1 MILPLVFLG
10 LAVASQDTLRLS
22 LPEAV
27 TLALRDADE
36 VKRANADVA
45 ITDAQ
50 VTTSRAGALPQLRLT
65 GTYNH
70 VFANA
75 RARAVNQVFN
85 QPNTY
90 NVNANLSQTLFQGGR
105 EFASWR
111 AARRA
116 REAARLTAGETRAEV
131 AVGVLR
137 AYLQASLAERVEHIR
152 GENLILASHRVQQS
166 EQLFTAGR
174 VARYDVLRSRVER
187 ANLEP
192 LVIQARN
199 DREIA
204 LLDLRRLLNLP
215 PEAPIR
221 LTTTID
227 STSMPLIL
235 TAASQDGAD
244 GSDRASVRAA
254 ELTARARRDAIAAA
268 RADWL
273 PTISVFFQ
281 SGVQAFPQSG
291 FPPGRGMATTT
302 CIDIPADPATN
313 RPARR
318 ECTTSQNGG
327 WFGDRSMGVN
337 FSWPLFDG
345 FRAKGAIDLA
355 QAQLLVAEI
364 ALAQER
370 EAVAL
375 EVARARAELSRSR
388 AVFAAR
394 RQTVTEADE
403 AFRLASLRYSR
414 GIGTSLEVSD
424 SQLQL
429 LISQTDEAQSAV
441 DLYLAA
447 AELARALGSP
457 IPLPG
462 GSVISPQTTAN
473 AP

>member
-1 MILPLVFLG
+1 VL
-10 LAVASQDTLRLS
+10 
-22 LPEAV
+22 
-27 TLALRDADE
+27 
-36 VKRANADVA
+36 
-45 ITDAQ
+45 
-50 VTTSRAGALPQLRLT
+50 
-65 GTYNH
+65 
-70 VFANA
+70 ANA

-111 AARRA
+111 AAKRV
-116 REAARLTAGETRAEV
+116 REAARLTAGETKAEV

-137 AYLQASLAERVEHIR
+137 AYLDASLAERVEHIR
-152 GENLILASHRVQQS
+152 GENLTLASQRVEQS

-192 LVIQARN
+192 LVIQAQN

-215 PEAPIR
+215 PEVPIR

-227 STSMPLIL
+227 SASVPMIL
-235 TAASQDGAD
+235 AAATQDDFD

-254 ELTARARRDAIAAA
+254 ELTARARRDAISAA

-273 PTISVFFQ
+273 PTITVFLQ

-291 FPPGRGMATTT
+291 FPPGRG
-302 CIDIPADPATN
+302 
-313 RPARR
+313 
-318 ECTTSQNGG
+318 ETSPRFCPEGSPVDRSCQNGG
-327 WFGDRSMGVN
+327 WFGDRTMGLN

-345 FRAKGAIDLA
+345 LRAKGAIDLA
-355 QAQLLVAEI
+355 QAQLEVAEI

-375 EVARARAELSRSR
+375 EIARARAELSRSR

-394 RQTVTEADE
+394 RQTVTEAGE

-447 AELARALGSP
+447 AELARALGRP

-462 GSVISPQTTAN
+462 GTVISPQTTAN

>member
-1 MILPLVFLG
+1 MILTVAILS
-10 LAVASQDTLRLS
+10 LAVLQQDTLRLS

-27 TLALRDADE
+27 TIALREADE
-36 VKRANADVA
+36 VRRAHADVRL
-45 ITDAQ
+45 TEAQ
-50 VTTSRAGALPQLRLT
+50 VVTSRASALPQLRLT

-111 AARRA
+111 AARRV

-137 AYLQASLAERVEHIR
+137 AYLGASLAERVERIR
-152 GENLILASHRVQQS
+152 GENLILASQRVTQS
-166 EQLFTAGR
+166 EQLFNAGR

-215 PEAPIR
+215 AEAPIE

-227 STSMPLIL
+227 SSSVSMIL
-235 TAASQDGAD
+235 TAASQPDFD
-244 GSDRASVRAA
+244 PENRASVRAA

-273 PTISVFFQ
+273 PTITVFFQ

-291 FPPGRGMATTT
+291 FPPGRG
-302 CIDIPADPATN
+302 
-313 RPARR
+313 
-318 ECTTSQNGG
+318 ETSPRFCPEGAPVDRSCQNGG
-327 WFGDRSMGVN
+327 WFGDRTMGVN

-345 FRAKGAIDLA
+345 LRAKGAIDLA
-355 QAQLLVAEI
+355 QANLEIAEL

-375 EVARARAELSRSR
+375 EIARARAELARSRSI
-388 AVFAAR
+388 FAAR

-441 DLYLAA
+441 DVFLAA
-447 AELARALGSP
+447 AELARALGRP

-462 GSVISPQTTAN
+462 GETISPQTTAN

>member
-1 MILPLVFLG
+1 MMLTLLLFS
-10 LAVASQDTLRLS
+10 LAAVSPQDTLRLS

-27 TLALRDADE
+27 TVALRDADE
-36 VKRANADVA
+36 VRRAAADVA
-45 ITDAQ
+45 VTEAQ
-50 VTTSRAGALPQLRLT
+50 VTTSRASALPQLRLT

-111 AARRA
+111 AARRV
-116 REAARLTAGETRAEV
+116 REAARLTAGETRSEI

-137 AYLQASLAERVEHIR
+137 AYLAASLADRVEHIR
-152 GENLILASHRVQQS
+152 GENLILASQRVQQS

-192 LVIQARN
+192 LVIAARN
-199 DREIA
+199 DRDLA
-204 LLDLRRLLNLP
+204 LLELRRLLNLP
-215 PEAPIR
+215 PATPIQ

-227 STSMPLIL
+227 SSSVPMIL
-235 TAASQDGAD
+235 AAASYAEEDFA
-244 GSDRASVRAA
+244 DRASIRAA
-254 ELTARARRDAIAAA
+254 ELTVRARRDAVSMA

-273 PTISVFFQ
+273 PTITIFFQ
-281 SGVQAFPQSG
+281 TGVQAFPQSG
-291 FPPGRGMATTT
+291 FPPGRGETSARF
-302 CIDIPADPATN
+302 CPEGSPAD
-313 RPARR
+313 RQ
-318 ECTTSQNGG
+318 CQNGG
-327 WFGDRSMGVN
+327 WFGDRTMGMN

-345 FRAKGAIDLA
+345 LRAKGQIDLA
-355 QAQLLVAEI
+355 QANLEVAEI

-375 EVARARAELSRSR
+375 EVARARAELARSR
-388 AVFAAR
+388 AIFAAR

-447 AELARALGSP
+447 AELARALGRP

-462 GSVISPQTTAN
+462 GTVISPQTTAD
-473 AP
+473 AR

>member
-1 MILPLVFLG
+1 MILTLMFL
-10 LAVASQDTLRLS
+10 ATMVATQDTLRLS

-27 TLALRDADE
+27 AAALRDADE
-36 VKRANADVA
+36 VRRAQADVA
-45 ITDAQ
+45 VTEAQ
-50 VTTSRAGALPQLRLT
+50 VITSRAPALPQLRLN

-90 NVNANLSQTLFQGGR
+90 NLNANLSQTLFQGGR

-111 AARRA
+111 AARRV
-116 REAARLTAGETRAEV
+116 REAARLTADETRADV
-131 AVGVLR
+131 AVQVLR
-137 AYLQASLAERVEHIR
+137 AYLQASLANRVERIR
-152 GENLILASHRVQQS
+152 ADNLVLASQRVEQS
-166 EQLFTAGR
+166 ERLFTAGR

-199 DREIA
+199 DRDIA
-204 LLDLRRLLNLP
+204 LLELRRLLNIP
-215 PEAPIR
+215 PAVPLD

-227 STSMPLIL
+227 SATVPTIL
-235 TAASQDGAD
+235 TAASRDDASGD
-244 GSDRASVRAA
+244 DRASIRAA
-254 ELTARARRDAIAAA
+254 ALTARARRDAITAA

-273 PTISVFFQ
+273 PTITIFFQ
-281 SGVQAFPQSG
+281 TGAQAFPRSG
-291 FPPGRGMATTT
+291 FPPGRGQTAVEF
-302 CIDIPADPATN
+302 CPSGSPAE
-313 RPARR
+313 RV
-318 ECTTSQNGG
+318 CQNGG
-327 WFGDRSMGVN
+327 WFGDRTMGVN

-345 FRAKGAIDLA
+345 LRAKGAIDLA
-355 QAQLLVAEI
+355 QAQAQVAEI

-375 EVARARAELSRSR
+375 EVALARAEVERARSI
-388 AVFAAR
+388 FAAR
-394 RQTVTEADE
+394 RQTVQEADE
-403 AFRLASLRYSR
+403 AFRLASLRYTR

-441 DLYLAA
+441 DVYLAA
-447 AELARALGSP
+447 AELARALGRP

-462 GSVISPQTTAN
+462 GTSVTPRTTAN
-473 AP
+473 AR

>member
-1 MILPLVFLG
+1 MIFTLVFLG
-10 LAVASQDTLRLS
+10 LAVLPQDTLRLS
-22 LPEAV
+22 LPDAV

-36 VKRANADVA
+36 VKRAYADVA
-45 ITDAQ
+45 ITEAQ
-50 VTTSRAGALPQLRLT
+50 VTTSRASALPQLRLS

-111 AARRA
+111 AAKRV
-116 REAARLTAGETRAEV
+116 REASRLTAGETRAEV

-137 AYLQASLAERVEHIR
+137 AYLAASLAERFEHIR
-152 GENLILASHRVQQS
+152 GENLILASQRVDQS
-166 EQLFTAGR
+166 QQLFTAGR

-199 DREIA
+199 DRELA
-204 LLDLRRLLNLP
+204 LLELRRLLNLP
-215 PEAPIR
+215 PDAPIH

-227 STSMPLIL
+227 STSVPLIL
-235 TAASQDGAD
+235 AAASDDDANGR
-244 GSDRASVRAA
+244 DRASVRAA
-254 ELTARARRDAIAAA
+254 ELTARARRDAVSVA

-281 SGVQAFPQSG
+281 SGVQAFPVSG
-291 FPPGRGMATTT
+291 FPPGRGETSARF
-302 CIDIPADPATN
+302 CPEGSPAD
-313 RPARR
+313 RS
-318 ECTTSQNGG
+318 CQNGG
-327 WFGDRSMGVN
+327 WFGDRAMGVN

-345 FRAKGAIDLA
+345 LRAKGAMDLA
-355 QAQLLVAEI
+355 RAQLEVAEI

-370 EAVAL
+370 EAVSL
-375 EVARARAELSRSR
+375 EIARARAELSRSR

-424 SQLQL
+424 SQLQM

-447 AELARALGSP
+447 AELARALGRP

-462 GSVISPQTTAN
+462 GTVISPQTTAN

>member
-1 MILPLVFLG
+1 MIFALVFLG
-10 LAVASQDTLRLS
+10 LAVLPQDTLRLS
-22 LPEAV
+22 LPDAV

-36 VKRANADVA
+36 VKRAYADVA
-45 ITDAQ
+45 ITEAQ
-50 VTTSRAGALPQLRLT
+50 VTTSRASALPQLRLS

-111 AARRA
+111 AAKRV
-116 REAARLTAGETRAEV
+116 REASRLTAGETRAEV

-137 AYLQASLAERVEHIR
+137 AYLAASLAERFEHIR
-152 GENLILASHRVQQS
+152 GENLILASQRVDQS
-166 EQLFTAGR
+166 QQLFTAGR

-199 DREIA
+199 DRELA
-204 LLDLRRLLNLP
+204 LLELRRLLNLP
-215 PEAPIR
+215 PDAPIH

-227 STSMPLIL
+227 STSVPLIL
-235 TAASQDGAD
+235 AAASDDDANGR
-244 GSDRASVRAA
+244 DRASVRAA
-254 ELTARARRDAIAAA
+254 ELTARARRDAVSVA

-281 SGVQAFPQSG
+281 SGVQAFPVSG
-291 FPPGRGMATTT
+291 FPPGRGETSARF
-302 CIDIPADPATN
+302 CPEGSPAD
-313 RPARR
+313 RS
-318 ECTTSQNGG
+318 CQNGG
-327 WFGDRSMGVN
+327 WFGDRAMGVN

-345 FRAKGAIDLA
+345 LRAKGAMDLA
-355 QAQLLVAEI
+355 RAQLEVAEI

-370 EAVAL
+370 EAVSL
-375 EVARARAELSRSR
+375 EIARARAELSRSR

-424 SQLQL
+424 SQLQM

-447 AELARALGSP
+447 AELARALGRP

-462 GSVISPQTTAN
+462 GTVISPQTTAN

>member
-1 MILPLVFLG
+1 MILPLLVFSLS
-10 LAVASQDTLRLS
+10 VVSQDTLRLS

-27 TLALRDADE
+27 TIALREADE
-36 VKRANADVA
+36 VKRANADVSL
-45 ITDAQ
+45 TEAQ
-50 VTTSRAGALPQLRLT
+50 VTTSRASALPQLRLT

-70 VFANA
+70 VLANA

-111 AARRA
+111 AARRV
-116 REAARLTAGETRAEV
+116 REAARLTAGETKSEV

-137 AYLQASLAERVEHIR
+137 AYLEASLAERFENIR
-152 GENLILASHRVQQS
+152 GENLILASQRVEQS

-215 PEAPIR
+215 PDAPIR

-227 STSMPLIL
+227 SSSVSMIL
-235 TAASQDGAD
+235 AASSQDDFD
-244 GSDRASVRAA
+244 GSNRASVRAA

-273 PTISVFFQ
+273 PTITVFFQ

-291 FPPGRGMATTT
+291 FPPGRGETSPRF
-302 CIDIPADPATN
+302 CPEGSPAD
-313 RPARR
+313 RS
-318 ECTTSQNGG
+318 CQNGG
-327 WFGDRSMGVN
+327 WFGDRALGVN

-345 FRAKGAIDLA
+345 LRAKGAIDLA
-355 QAQLLVAEI
+355 QAQHEIAEI

-375 EVARARAELSRSR
+375 EIARARAELSRSR

-394 RQTVTEADE
+394 RQTVSEADE

-429 LISQTDEAQSAV
+429 LISQTDEAQTAV

-447 AELARALGSP
+447 AELARALGRP

-462 GSVISPQTTAN
+462 GTVISPQTTAN

>member
-1 MILPLVFLG
+1 MILPFLF
-10 LAVASQDTLRLS
+10 LSFAVAPQDTLRLS
-22 LPEAV
+22 LPDAV

-36 VKRANADVA
+36 VRRADADVA
-45 ITDAQ
+45 ITDAL
-50 VTTSRAGALPQLRLT
+50 VTTSRATGLPQLRVT
-65 GTYNH
+65 GTFNH

-90 NVNANLSQTLFQGGR
+90 VANANLSQTLFQGGR
-105 EFASWR
+105 VFASWR
-111 AARRA
+111 AARRV
-116 REAARLTAGETRAEV
+116 REATRLTAGETRADV
-131 AVGVLR
+131 AIDVMR
-137 AYLQASLAERVEHIR
+137 AYLEAALADRVEHIR
-152 GENLILASHRVQQS
+152 GENVLLASQRV
-166 EQLFTAGR
+166 EQAERLFTAGR
-174 VARYDVLRSRVER
+174 VARYDVLRFRVER

-192 LVIQARN
+192 LVIEARN
-199 DREIA
+199 SRELA
-204 LLDLRRLLNLP
+204 LLDLRRLLNLAAD
-215 PEAPIR
+215 APVQ

-227 STSMPLIL
+227 SSSVMLVL
-235 TAASQDGAD
+235 AAAAGGDVD

-254 ELTARARRDAIAAA
+254 ELTVRARRDAISIA

-273 PTISVFFQ
+273 PTVSIFFQ
-281 SGVQAFPQSG
+281 SGVQAFPTSG
-291 FPPGRGMATTT
+291 FPTGRGVVSRSCSEVPAGDSTTT
-302 CIDIPADPATN
+302 V
-313 RPARR
+313 
-318 ECTTSQNGG
+318 CTTSQNGG

-345 FRAKGAIDLA
+345 LRTKGAMDLA
-355 QAQLLVAEI
+355 RAQLEVAEI

-375 EVARARAELSRSR
+375 EVARARAEVVRSR

-394 RQTVTEADE
+394 RQTVSEADE

-424 SQLQL
+424 SQLQM
-429 LISQTDEAQSAV
+429 LISQTDEARSAV
-441 DLYLAA
+441 ELYLAA
-447 AELARALGSP
+447 AELARALGRP

-462 GSVISPQTTAN
+462 GSVITTQPTAN

>member
-1 MILPLVFLG
+1 MILTLAFLSLG
-10 LAVASQDTLRLS
+10 VLQQDTLRLS

-36 VKRANADVA
+36 VKRANADIA
-45 ITDAQ
+45 ITEAQ
-50 VTTSRAGALPQLRLT
+50 VTTSRAGALPQIRLT

-70 VFANA
+70 VLANA

-90 NVNANLSQTLFQGGR
+90 NVNANFSQTLFQGGR

-111 AARRA
+111 AARRV
-116 REAARLTAGETRAEV
+116 REAARLTAGETRSEV

-137 AYLQASLAERVEHIR
+137 AYLAASLAERFEHIR
-152 GENLILASHRVQQS
+152 GENLILASQRVTQS

-192 LVIQARN
+192 LVIQAQN

-215 PEAPIR
+215 PEAPID

-227 STSMPLIL
+227 SSTVPLIL
-235 TAASQDGAD
+235 TAVAQTEDD
-244 GSDRASVRAA
+244 GSDRPSIRAA
-254 ELTARARRDAIAAA
+254 ELTVRARRDAISIA

-281 SGVQAFPQSG
+281 TGVQAFPQSG
-291 FPPGRGMATTT
+291 FPPGRGQTASRF
-302 CIDIPADPATN
+302 CPDGSAAD
-313 RPARR
+313 RV
-318 ECTTSQNGG
+318 CQNGG
-327 WFGDRSMGVN
+327 WFGDRTMGVN

-345 FRAKGAIDLA
+345 LRAKGAIDLA
-355 QAQLLVAEI
+355 QAQLEVAEI

-375 EVARARAELSRSR
+375 EVARARAELNRSR

-403 AFRLASLRYSR
+403 TFKLASLRYSR

-447 AELARALGSP
+447 AELARALGRP

-462 GSVISPQTTAN
+462 GSVITPQNTAN
-473 AP
+473 AR

>member
-1 MILPLVFLG
+1 MIFTLAFLS
-10 LAVASQDTLRLS
+10 LAVLPQDTLRLS
-22 LPEAV
+22 LPDAV

-36 VKRANADVA
+36 VKRAYADVA
-45 ITDAQ
+45 ITEAQ
-50 VTTSRAGALPQLRLT
+50 VTTSRASALPQLRLV
-65 GTYNH
+65 GTYTH

-111 AARRA
+111 AAKRV
-116 REAARLTAGETRAEV
+116 REASRLTAGETRAEV

-137 AYLQASLAERVEHIR
+137 AYLAASLAERFEHIR
-152 GENLILASHRVQQS
+152 TENLVLASQRVEQS
-166 EQLFTAGR
+166 QQLFTAGR

-192 LVIQARN
+192 LVIQAQN

-215 PEAPIR
+215 PQAPIR

-227 STSMPLIL
+227 STSVPLIL
-235 TAASQDGAD
+235 AAAAQGEAD

-254 ELTARARRDAIAAA
+254 ELTVRARRDAISVA

-291 FPPGRGMATTT
+291 FPPGRGETAPRF
-302 CIDIPADPATN
+302 CPAGAPADRA
-313 RPARR
+313 
-318 ECTTSQNGG
+318 CQNGG
-327 WFGDRSMGVN
+327 WFGDRTMGVN

-345 FRAKGAIDLA
+345 LRAKGAMDLA
-355 QAQLLVAEI
+355 QAQLAVAEL

-370 EAVAL
+370 EAVSL
-375 EVARARAELSRSR
+375 EIARARAELTRSR

-403 AFRLASLRYSR
+403 TFRLASLRYSR

-447 AELARALGSP
+447 AELARALGRP

-462 GSVISPQTTAN
+462 GTVISPQTTAN

>member
-1 MILPLVFLG
+1 MILTLVFLS
-10 LAVASQDTLRLS
+10 LAVLPQDTLRLS
-22 LPEAV
+22 LPDAV

-36 VKRANADVA
+36 VKRAYADVA
-45 ITDAQ
+45 ITEAQ
-50 VTTSRAGALPQLRLT
+50 VTTSRASALPQLRLV

-111 AARRA
+111 AAKRV
-116 REAARLTAGETRAEV
+116 REASRLTAGETRAEV

-137 AYLQASLAERVEHIR
+137 AYLAASLAERFEHIR
-152 GENLILASHRVQQS
+152 TENLVLASQRVEQS
-166 EQLFTAGR
+166 QQLFTAGR

-192 LVIQARN
+192 LVIQAQN

-204 LLDLRRLLNLP
+204 LLDLRRRLNLP

-227 STSMPLIL
+227 STSVPLIL
-235 TAASQDGAD
+235 AAAAQGDAD

-254 ELTARARRDAIAAA
+254 ELTVRARRDAISVA

-273 PTISVFFQ
+273 PTVSVFFQ

-291 FPPGRGMATTT
+291 FPPGRGETAPRF
-302 CIDIPADPATN
+302 CPDGSPADRA
-313 RPARR
+313 
-318 ECTTSQNGG
+318 CQNGG
-327 WFGDRSMGVN
+327 WFGDRTMGVN

-345 FRAKGAIDLA
+345 LRAKGAMDLA
-355 QAQLLVAEI
+355 QAQLAVAEI

-370 EAVAL
+370 EAVSL
-375 EVARARAELSRSR
+375 EIARARAELTRSR

-394 RQTVTEADE
+394 RQTVMEADE
-403 AFRLASLRYSR
+403 TFRLASLRYSR

-447 AELARALGSP
+447 AELARALGRP

-462 GSVISPQTTAN
+462 GTVISPQPTAN

>member
-1 MILPLVFLG
+1 MILPLAFLSAA
-10 LAVASQDTLRLS
+10 LLPQDTLRLS
-22 LPEAV
+22 LPDAV
-27 TLALRDADE
+27 TLALREADE
-36 VKRANADVA
+36 VRRANADVA
-45 ITDAQ
+45 LTAAQ
-50 VTTSRAGALPQLRLT
+50 VTTSRASALPQLRLT
-65 GTYNH
+65 GTYQH

-90 NVNANLSQTLFQGGR
+90 NVNANVSQTLFQGGR

-111 AARRA
+111 AARRV
-116 REAARLTAGETRAEV
+116 RDAARLTAGEARADV
-131 AVGVLR
+131 TVNVLR
-137 AYLQASLAERVEHIR
+137 AYLDASLADRVERIR
-152 GENLILASHRVQQS
+152 GENLTLASQRVEQS
-166 EQLFTAGR
+166 ERLFTAGR

-192 LVIQARN
+192 LVIQAQN
-199 DREIA
+199 DRELA
-204 LLDLRRLLNLP
+204 LLELRRLLNLP

-227 STSMPLIL
+227 SSSVPLIL
-235 TAASQDGAD
+235 AAASSDDPGGD
-244 GSDRASVRAA
+244 DRASVRAA
-254 ELTARARRDAIAAA
+254 ELTVRARRDAIAIA

-273 PTISVFFQ
+273 PTISIFFQ
-281 SGVQAFPQSG
+281 SGVQAFPQRG
-291 FPPGRGMATTT
+291 FPPGRGETHARF
-302 CIDIPADPATN
+302 CPEGSPAD
-313 RPARR
+313 RV
-318 ECTTSQNGG
+318 CQNGG
-327 WFGDRSMGVN
+327 WFGDRTMGVN

-345 FRAKGAIDLA
+345 LRAKGAIDLA
-355 QAQLLVAEI
+355 QAQLEIAEI

-375 EVARARAELSRSR
+375 EVARARAELSRARS
-388 AVFAAR
+388 VFAAR
-394 RQTVTEADE
+394 RQTVMEANE
-403 AFRLASLRYSR
+403 AFSLASLRYAR

-447 AELARALGSP
+447 AELARAQGRP

-462 GSVISPQTTAN
+462 GSVVSPQTTAN

>member
-10 LAVASQDTLRLS
+10 VAFFVPEDTLRLS
-22 LPEAV
+22 LSEAV
-27 TLALRDADE
+27 TLALREADE
-36 VKRANADVA
+36 VRRANADVA
-45 ITDAQ
+45 LTAAQ
-50 VTTSRAGALPQLRLT
+50 VTTSRASALPQLRLT
-65 GTYNH
+65 GAYTH

-90 NVNANLSQTLFQGGR
+90 TVNANLSQTLFQGGR
-105 EFASWR
+105 ELASWR
-111 AARRA
+111 AARRM
-116 REAARLTAGETRAEV
+116 RDAARLTAGETRADV
-131 AVGVLR
+131 TVSVLR
-137 AYLQASLAERVEHIR
+137 AYLDASLADRVERIR
-152 GENLILASHRVQQS
+152 NENLVLASQRVEQS
-166 EQLFTAGR
+166 ERLFTAGR

-192 LVIQARN
+192 LVIQAQN
-199 DREIA
+199 DRELA
-204 LLDLRRLLNLP
+204 LLELRRLLNLSSD
-215 PEAPIR
+215 APIR
-221 LTTTID
+221 LTTTVD
-227 STSMPLIL
+227 SASVPLIL
-235 TAASQDGAD
+235 AAASNGDFD

-254 ELTARARRDAIAAA
+254 ELTVRARRDAIAVA

-273 PTISVFFQ
+273 PTISMFFQ
-281 SGVQAFPQSG
+281 SGVQAFPQRG
-291 FPPGRGMATTT
+291 FPPGRGETSPRF
-302 CIDIPADPATN
+302 CPEGSPAERA
-313 RPARR
+313 
-318 ECTTSQNGG
+318 CQNGG
-327 WFGDRSMGVN
+327 WFGDRTMGVN

-345 FRAKGAIDLA
+345 LRAKGAIDLA
-355 QAQLLVAEI
+355 QAQLEIAEI

-375 EVARARAELSRSR
+375 EVARARAELSRARS
-388 AVFAAR
+388 VFAAR

-447 AELARALGSP
+447 AELARALGQP

-462 GSVISPQTTAN
+462 GSVISPQATAN